1 MSLRDFE
8 FFSFFLEILCFFV
21 PHYTR
26 QILQKIDA
34 KRNDHVFP
42 KLNEPSWFLQIFVLE
57 NNIFHIFY
65 FLFPDWYIHE
75 TIHNLIFKRACK
87 YLNLLW
93 NTFWRQLP
101 DTNSNFLQKI
111 KVGFDKTSYL
121 KLKKNLPRTLHA
133 FHLSRRARWKS
144 SRKHNFLTILA
155 RIIQNGNKWILIQF

>member
-1 MSLRDFE
+1 MSSLNYMSLRNFD

-75 TIHNLIFKRACK
+75 TIHNLIFKIFIFVSRLIHPRNEFACNEELRHRGVIDK
-87 YLNLLW
+87 GWNIIPLL
-93 NTFWRQLP
+93 F
-101 DTNSNFLQKI
+101 
-111 KVGFDKTSYL
+111 
-121 KLKKNLPRTLHA
+121 
-133 FHLSRRARWKS
+133 
-144 SRKHNFLTILA
+144 
-155 RIIQNGNKWILIQF
+155 